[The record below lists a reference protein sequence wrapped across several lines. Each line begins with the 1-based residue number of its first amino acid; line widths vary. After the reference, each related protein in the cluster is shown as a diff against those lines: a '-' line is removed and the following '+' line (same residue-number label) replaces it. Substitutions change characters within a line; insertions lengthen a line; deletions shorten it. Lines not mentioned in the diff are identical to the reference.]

1 MYLCSHSI
9 YEPRGQNSYYD
20 DISINEIKKINKNF
34 HLTFDDGY
42 LSIYKYKEILCN
54 IKNKIILFICPG
66 FIEGDTNIWWF
77 ELLDFIN
84 KKNSDLKFSFRGKD
98 FYFSLKTNK
107 EREFCYKKLSIIFK
121 KINQRSQQEL
131 LNIIIKKRKK
141 IDYRKNFLTWEMIYE
156 LSQCP
161 NISIGSHTYSHPN
174 LKNEDKNKVS
184 FELKKS
190 KEVIEKNIK
199 KECSYLAFPY
209 GGNNSFDNKIIDK
222 ALEIGYKNIF
232 TTEPKI
238 NFIKKEKQIIINRL
252 TSSPNISND
261 RLWLYSRYLIKGFK
275 NILINNV

>member
-1 MYLCSHSI
+1 MY
-9 YEPRGQNSYYD
+9 QNSYYD
-20 DISINEIKKINKNF
+20 DISIHEIKKINKNF

-42 LSIYKYKEILCN
+42 LSIYKYKEILSK

-84 KKNSDLKFSFRGKD
+84 KKNSGLKFSFRGKE
-98 FYFSLKTNK
+98 FYFNLKTNK
-107 EREFCYKKLSIIFK
+107 EKELCYKKLNTIFK
-121 KINQRSQQEL
+121 KINQRSQEEL

-161 NISIGSHTYSHPN
+161 NISIGSHTYSHSN
-174 LKNEDKNKVS
+174 LKNEDENKVF

-190 KEVIEKNIK
+190 KEIIEKNIQ

-209 GGNNSFDNKIIDK
+209 GGNNSFDKKIINK

-232 TTEPKI
+232 TTEPKFNI
-238 NFIKKEKQIIINRL
+238 LNKEKQILINRL
-252 TSSPNISND
+252 TSSPNIRND
-261 RLWLYSRYLIKGFK
+261 TLWLYSRYLIKGFK
-275 NILINNV
+275 NILLYNV